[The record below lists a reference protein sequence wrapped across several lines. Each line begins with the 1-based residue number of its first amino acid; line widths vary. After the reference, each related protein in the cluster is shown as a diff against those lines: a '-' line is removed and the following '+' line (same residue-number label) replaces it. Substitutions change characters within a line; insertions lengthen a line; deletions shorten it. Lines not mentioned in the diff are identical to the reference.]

1 MKFTIPPATLDN
13 LMKHAGVAKPKKADV
28 FTLAASGGRVSV
40 EYRGETAG
48 IVAPIRS
55 EGAVVLIAKNFRAV
69 LDTYKRT
76 AELSFEGGPD
86 GLKINN
92 LRVPIQQWI
101 SIPRTAGS

>member
-13 LMKHAGVAKPKKADV
+13 LMKNAGVAKPKKADV
-28 FTLAASGGRVSV
+28 FTLAASEGRVSV
-40 EYRGETAG
+40 EFRGVTAG

-76 AELSFEGGPD
+76 PELSFEGGPD

-92 LRVPIQQWI
+92 LKVPIQKWI
-101 SIPRTAGS
+101 ANPPNVS

>member
-1 MKFTIPPATLDN
+1 MKFTIPPATLDS
-13 LMKHAGVAKPKKADV
+13 LMKNAGVAKPKKTDV
-28 FTLAASGGRVSV
+28 FTLSASGGRVSV
-40 EYRGETAG
+40 EFRGESAA

-76 AELSFEGGPD
+76 TELAFDGGPE

-92 LRVPIQQWI
+92 LKMPIQEWI
-101 SIPRTAGS
+101 ANPPMIS